1 MGSLNEPFGPSVKWG
16 LTDPA
21 GSVKMEPDDTRSAE
35 LLAYRQR
42 GRFHRNAT
50 KALLSNTLM
59 YFLIVFVSFLKISF
73 KNDAHLCILLMCG

>member
-1 MGSLNEPFGPSVKWG
+1 
-16 LTDPA
+16 
-21 GSVKMEPDDTRSAE
+21 MEPDDTRSAE

-73 KNDAHLCILLMCG
+73 NIPLYITNVWVKVQYC